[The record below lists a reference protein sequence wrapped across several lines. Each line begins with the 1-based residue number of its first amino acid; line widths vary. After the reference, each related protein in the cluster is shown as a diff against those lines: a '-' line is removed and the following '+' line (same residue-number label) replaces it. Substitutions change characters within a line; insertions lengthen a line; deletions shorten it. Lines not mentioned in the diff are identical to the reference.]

1 LFEDVVQIVVGKVVV
16 QMGLIVED
24 LTIILVRI
32 QRTEGPV
39 STKTIGA
46 SD

>member
-1 LFEDVVQIVVGKVVV
+1 VV

-24 LTIILVRI
+24 LTIILVQL

-39 STKTIGA
+39 STKII
-46 SD
+46 

>member
-1 LFEDVVQIVVGKVVV
+1 MV

-39 STKTIGA
+39 STKIIGA
-46 SD
+46 SERTYTWA